1 MRVVPQILLTPPPPF
16 ALQRTKAMSDTYIF
30 CGPEV
35 GEKNDTV
42 AGLLKA
48 SQKKYGTVETYKFYA
63 TETRAAEVVTLLQ
76 NTALFSPALFVTFY
90 SAEAIKQKNDVESLA
105 LWIAHSKTSPN
116 TLVLLSEERSIDKK
130 IEAAV
135 PSKNKKIFWE
145 MFENRKQQWLENFF
159 QKNGYSVTN
168 EAIECIL
175 EMVENNTQS
184 LRDECSR
191 FFWCFK
197 RGTMISAT
205 HVEQILSHNR
215 AESPFTLFEAMA
227 DNSKPPRHRLSTAL
241 EILDKIRSS
250 KDTPAIA
257 LIAGLTYSFRQL
269 KNWHALCAGG
279 KYPSEAEFKAA
290 GFAYKKAREKCQS
303 AARIWKAGEVSS
315 ILALLAQTDLSLRET
330 GAVFEETYLS
340 LLVYAIVIKNGSHL
354 ATYES

>member
-1 MRVVPQILLTPPPPF
+1 
-16 ALQRTKAMSDTYIF
+16 MSDTYVF

-48 SQKKYGTVETYKFYA
+48 AQKKHGTVETHKFYA
-63 TETRAAEVVTLLQ
+63 TETRAAEVVALLQ
-76 NTALFSPALFVTFY
+76 NTALFSPALFVTIC
-90 SAEAIKQKNDVESLA
+90 SAEVIKQKGDVDALA
-105 LWIAHSKTSPN
+105 SWITHSKASPN
-116 TLVLLSEERSIDKK
+116 TLVLLSDERSIDKK
-130 IEAAV
+130 IESAV
-135 PSKNKKIFWE
+135 PAKNKKIFWE

-159 QKNGYSVTN
+159 QKHGYSVTN
-168 EAIECIL
+168 EAIEAIL

-191 FFWCFK
+191 FFWCLK

-215 AESPFTLFEAMA
+215 PESPFTLFEAMA
-227 DNSKPPRHRLSTAL
+227 DNSKSQHHRLATSL
-241 EILDKIRSS
+241 DILAKIRSS
-250 KDTPAIA
+250 KDTPPAA

-269 KNWHALCAGG
+269 KTWHELCSGG
-279 KYPSEAEFKAA
+279 KYPTELQFKAA

-315 ILALLAQTDLSLRET
+315 ILALLAQTDISIRET
-330 GAVFEETYLS
+330 GAFFEETYLS
-340 LLVYAIVIKNGSHL
+340 LLIYAIVMKKGSFP
-354 ATYES
+354 ATYEP